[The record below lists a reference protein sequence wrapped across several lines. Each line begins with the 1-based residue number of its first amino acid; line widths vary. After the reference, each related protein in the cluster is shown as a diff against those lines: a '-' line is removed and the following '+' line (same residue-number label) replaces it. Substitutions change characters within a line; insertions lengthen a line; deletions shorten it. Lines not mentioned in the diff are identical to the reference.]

1 MQKILVTGFG
11 GFIGY
16 TLVQQLKQKMA
27 ITAFDNFSD
36 FSNYEIKKQRAAQ
49 LGIAD
54 FEAFKTQTSY
64 QSAAGSFYYADLC
77 NAEQLDKIF
86 ASQQFD
92 CIVHLAALTGVRQS
106 LDNPQAYI
114 ASNVTGFVN
123 LLESAKKYGV
133 KNIIYASSSS
143 VYGLN
148 EETPYTE
155 NQKTDSP
162 ISVYAASKKA
172 NELLAHT
179 YAQLFDIKLIGLR
192 FFTVYGAWTRPDM
205 AAFIF
210 MKAINENKPIDLF
223 NQGKMIRDFTYV
235 GDVVNSISL
244 LIEKIQ
250 TEQAPMHQIFNIGN
264 HNPVYTIE
272 FLNAIEAA
280 MGKKAV
286 INHKPIQP
294 GDMLATNASCEKLF
308 NYLNYKPQTSI
319 NDGVREMVKW
329 YQKYSANQM
338 GS

>member
-16 TLVQQLKQKMA
+16 TLVQQLKQKLS

-36 FSNYEIKKQRAAQ
+36 FSNYEIKQQRAAQ
-49 LGIAD
+49 LGITD
-54 FEAFKTQTSY
+54 FEAFKEQGSF
-64 QSAAGSFYYADLC
+64 QSTNGSFYYADLC
-77 NAEQLDKIF
+77 SAEQLDKIF

-92 CIVHLAALTGVRQS
+92 CVIHLAALTGVRQS
-106 LDNPQAYI
+106 LVNPQAYI
-114 ASNVTGFVN
+114 ASNVTGFIN
-123 LLESAKKYGV
+123 LLECAKKYGV

-172 NELLAHT
+172 DELIAHT
-179 YAQLFDIKLIGLR
+179 YAQLFGIKLIGLR

-205 AAFIF
+205 AAYIF
-210 MKAINENKPIDLF
+210 MKAISENKPIDLF
-223 NQGKMIRDFTYV
+223 NEGKMIRDFTYV
-235 GDVVNSISL
+235 GDVVQSISL

-250 TEQAPMHQIFNIGN
+250 TEPAPVHQIFNIGN

-280 MGKKAV
+280 MGKKAI
-286 INHKPIQP
+286 INHKPVQP
-294 GDMLATNASCEKLF
+294 GDMLATNADCDKLHQYIGF
-308 NYLNYKPQTSI
+308 KPETSI
-319 NDGVREMVKW
+319 ATGVAEMTQW
-329 YQKYSANQM
+329 FRTLPN
-338 GS
+338 G